1 MDTLYQREYDE
12 RLNLHGTTRERSG
25 RPLQVLPMKNQRIHG
40 LYRGTESSAV
50 NFIGRNAGKDWSR
63 FRTTGPAQ
71 QRVVLLPYDE
81 VQTMHHNPNFR
92 FKNTLVYTLYTY
104 IYIYIQIPGT

>member
-1 MDTLYQREYDE
+1 MCGWVVTDSCRCVNDIYVVDTLYQREYDE

-50 NFIGRNAGKDWSR
+50 YFIGRNAGERMVSIPHDWPGP
-63 FRTTGPAQ
+63 TTSGVTP
-71 QRVVLLPYDE
+71 V
-81 VQTMHHNPNFR
+81 
-92 FKNTLVYTLYTY
+92 
-104 IYIYIQIPGT
+104 